1 MRNFTYSLRKNSKL
15 NVLKSSLSDEA
26 EELKEQLS
34 YRDHE
39 YDSLKAKLMESQ
51 EELAALIS
59 LEKEAQHEFAL
70 VDVDPAELYVPLI
83 PQEFLDEIKDWSHDN
98 STIAF
103 PCEAKVVNEAV
114 VLSDLSLSAS
124 VEVEV
129 GSTLTVT
136 RFHPVSEEYVV
147 ARQGDSDTFMA
158 SVHLDN
164 TNVME
169 ILADK
174 YVAHMKSIGRRISNP
189 FLSNRFS
196 QIDKNFSEEN

>member
-1 MRNFTYSLRKNSKL
+1 M
-15 NVLKSSLSDEA
+15 A
-26 EELKEQLS
+26 
-34 YRDHE
+34 
-39 YDSLKAKLMESQ
+39 
-51 EELAALIS
+51 
-59 LEKEAQHEFAL
+59 
-70 VDVDPAELYVPLI
+70 
-83 PQEFLDEIKDWSHDN
+83 
-98 STIAF
+98 
-103 PCEAKVVNEAV
+103 NEAV
-114 VLSDLSLSAS
+114 VLSDLALSAN

-129 GSTLTVT
+129 GSTITVT

-169 ILADK
+169 VLADK

-196 QIDKNFSEEN
+196 QVDKNFSKKINAPFHSCFSLCYAKEVQMRF